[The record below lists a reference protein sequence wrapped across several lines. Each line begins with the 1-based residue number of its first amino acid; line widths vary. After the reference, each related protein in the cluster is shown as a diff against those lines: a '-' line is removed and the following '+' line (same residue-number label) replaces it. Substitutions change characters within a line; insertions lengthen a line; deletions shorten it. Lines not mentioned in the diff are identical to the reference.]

1 MARRWTLDGGQG
13 MCTMNDDHDT
23 TAALDRRRFLGLAGA
38 AALGATALRAEAADV
53 PGPAATGTVL
63 ITGANRGIG
72 LEFAR
77 RYAVRG
83 WKVIAT
89 ARNPAAATELNALAA
104 GSQGLVVV
112 ERLDVTDL
120 AAVDALAT
128 RYAGQ
133 PIDVLLNNAGIG
145 GGGDNQI
152 FGKLV
157 YPVFDEV
164 MAVNARGPIKVCEAF
179 LSHVQASRQKKMITV
194 SSSQGSIGSVKM
206 PMLYFYRASK
216 SAVNMLMANLA
227 LQLKGR
233 GIIVGLV
240 TPGATDTDFMA
251 GLPKAMLRPVG
262 DAVEGMLRDIDA
274 FTIERT
280 GQFLDTKGGL
290 LPW

>member
-1 MARRWTLDGGQG
+1 MEEDQDATP
-13 MCTMNDDHDT
+13 
-23 TAALDRRRFLGLAGA
+23 ALDRRRFLGLAGA
-38 AALGATALRAEAADV
+38 AAIGAVTAPATAADATA
-53 PGPAATGTVL
+53 PGGTGTVL

-77 RYAVRG
+77 RYAGRG

-89 ARNPAAATELNALAA
+89 ARRPTAATELNALAA
-104 GSQGLVVV
+104 AGAGLVAV
-112 ERLDVTDL
+112 EQLDVTDL
-120 AAVDALAT
+120 AAVDALAAK
-128 RYAGQ
+128 YAGQ
-133 PIDVLLNNAGIG
+133 SIDVLLNNAGIG
-145 GGGDNQI
+145 GGGDNQV
-152 FGKLV
+152 FGKLK

-179 LSHVQASRQKKMITV
+179 LPHVQAGSQKKMITV

>member
-1 MARRWTLDGGQG
+1 MTMDNDQG
-13 MCTMNDDHDT
+13 MTNG
-23 TAALDRRRFLGLAGA
+23 LDRRRFLGLAGA
-38 AALGATALRAEAADV
+38 AAVGAAAAPALGADAVAPAPA
-53 PGPAATGTVL
+53 GPGTVL
-63 ITGANRGIG
+63 VTGANRGIG

-77 RYAVRG
+77 RYVGRG

-89 ARNPAAATELNALAA
+89 ARQPDEATELNALAA
-104 GSQGLVVV
+104 ASEGLVVV

-120 AAVDALAT
+120 AAIDALAAK
-128 RYAGQ
+128 YAGQ
-133 PIDVLLNNAGIG
+133 PVDVLLNNAGIG

-152 FGKLV
+152 FGKLN

-179 LSHVQASRQKKMITV
+179 LPHVQASRQKKMITV

-262 DAVEGMLRDIDA
+262 DAVEGMLRDIDG